1 MFSGVSAVGHSSLQC
16 VHMRDQS
23 VQNVPYKDPIRHLEE
38 KHTPIEEFRAI
49 ISRQSLPLNK
59 TLSENNPYKQD

>member
-23 VQNVPYKDPIRHLEE
+23 VQNTPYKDSIRHLEE
-38 KHTPIEEFRAI
+38 KHTPIEEFSAV
-49 ISRQSLPLNK
+49 
-59 TLSENNPYKQD
+59 